1 MKFEYFNKP
10 LTGAILTIILS
21 LVGFGLLIMLSA
33 SLGLGAMS
41 AEYEYSSLHFFVRQ
55 LLFMIVGL
63 ILMFVIYKGPDISE
77 LRSKF
82 TWPLIIVTGIL
93 LVWALCSPSVN
104 GVRRWISV
112 GGFRFQPGELA
123 KLTIVLLW
131 AWYLVNKRKKIMEVS
146 RTQAAS
152 VKSKNGSQE
161 KKSWLSIFS
170 KDWLKAQWRGAFES
184 IKVLWPAMFITV
196 LILTLIEIGKDL
208 GTVIVIVATMAI
220 MIFVAGTA
228 LELMTMAVLGGCVGV
243 VALLLKESYRV
254 SRIASWLDP
263 FAYQED
269 GGYQAVN
276 SFIAIGSGGFWGVGI
291 PFSRQKFDFLP
302 EMHCDFIYAI
312 VCEEL
317 GFAGAFGLL
326 LLFVCLICCCLRIA
340 SDCKDP
346 YKSMVAFGIAV
357 QVTGQALFN
366 IGVVTGLLPNKGLP
380 LPFVSAGGSSLIVT
394 LISMGILLNISRY
407 VETNPKQDIIPP
419 KKRKIPR
426 EGATISSSDQQVCVT
441 PVNSNEWEAIV
452 AVSRVKSEAKL
463 PRPAIKASWSSAV
476 EASANNDNSEDD
488 PKENMEQKPLA

>member
-10 LTGAILTIILS
+10 LTGTILTIVLA
-21 LVGFGLLIMLSA
+21 LVGFGLLVILSA

-41 AEYEYSSLHFFVRQ
+41 AEYEYNSLHFFVRQ
-55 LLFMIVGL
+55 LLFMVVGL
-63 ILMFVIYKGPDISE
+63 VLMFVIYKGPDISE

-82 TWPLIIVTGIL
+82 TWPLIGVTIIL
-93 LVWALCSPSVN
+93 LIWALFSPSVN
-104 GVRRWISV
+104 EVHRWISV

-123 KLTIVLLW
+123 KLTVILLW
-131 AWYLVNKRKKIMEVS
+131 AWYLVNNRKKIMEVS
-146 RTQAAS
+146 RAQAAS

-170 KDWLKAQWRGAFES
+170 KDWLKAQWKGTVES
-184 IKVLWPAMFITV
+184 LKVLWPAMVISGFILV
-196 LILTLIEIGKDL
+196 LIELGKDL
-208 GTVIVIVATMAI
+208 GTTLVIVATMAI

-228 LELMTMAVLGGCVGV
+228 LELITMASLGGCLGV
-243 VALLLKESYRV
+243 IALLLKESYRM
-254 SRIASWLDP
+254 SRIISWLDP
-263 FAYQED
+263 FADSEGD
-269 GGYQAVN
+269 GYQAVN

-312 VCEEL
+312 ICEEL
-317 GFAGAFGLL
+317 GFVGAFGLL
-326 LLFVCLICCCLRIA
+326 LLFVCLICCCLRVA

-346 YKSMVAFGIAV
+346 YKSMVTFGIAV

-380 LPFVSAGGSSLIVT
+380 LPFISAGGSSLMVT
-394 LISMGILLNISRY
+394 LVSMGILLNISRY

-452 AVSRVKSEAKL
+452 AGARVKSEAKL
-463 PRPAIKASWSSAV
+463 PRPAIKASWSSAAEV
-476 EASANNDNSEDD
+476 SASNENSEDD
-488 PKENMEQKPLA
+488 LKENAEQKPLG

>member
-10 LTGAILTIILS
+10 LTGTIMTIILS
-21 LVGFGLLIMLSA
+21 LVGFGLLVMLSA

-55 LLFMIVGL
+55 LLFMVVGL
-63 ILMFVIYKGPDISE
+63 VLMFVIYKGPDIGE

-82 TWPLIIVTGIL
+82 TRPLVGATIIL
-93 LVWALCSPSVN
+93 LIWTLCSASVN
-104 GVRRWISV
+104 GVHRWISV

-123 KLTIVLLW
+123 KLTVILLW
-131 AWYLVNKRKKIMEVS
+131 AWYLVNNRKKIMEVT
-146 RTQAAS
+146 RVQAAA
-152 VKSKNGSQE
+152 VKSKNGSRE
-161 KKSWLSIFS
+161 KSSWLCIFS

-184 IKVLWPAMFITV
+184 VKVLWPAMFISL
-196 LILTLIEIGKDL
+196 LILGLIELGKDL

-228 LELMTMAVLGGCVGV
+228 IELMTVALIGGGMVG
-243 VALLLKESYRV
+243 VALLLKESYRM

-263 FAYQED
+263 FAYQEE

-312 VCEEL
+312 ICEEL
-317 GFAGAFGLL
+317 GFVGAFGLL

-346 YKSMVAFGIAV
+346 YKSMVTFGIAV
-357 QVTGQALFN
+357 QIIGQALFN

-380 LPFVSAGGSSLIVT
+380 LPFVSAGGSSLMVT

-407 VETNPKQDIIPP
+407 VETDPKQEVIKP

-441 PVNSNEWEAIV
+441 PVSSNEWEAIV
-452 AVSRVKSEAKL
+452 ASSRVKNETKL
-463 PRPAIKASWSSAV
+463 PRPAIKASWSSAPLITDTDT
-476 EASANNDNSEDD
+476 ENTSEDKTESD
-488 PKENMEQKPLA
+488 TKQKT